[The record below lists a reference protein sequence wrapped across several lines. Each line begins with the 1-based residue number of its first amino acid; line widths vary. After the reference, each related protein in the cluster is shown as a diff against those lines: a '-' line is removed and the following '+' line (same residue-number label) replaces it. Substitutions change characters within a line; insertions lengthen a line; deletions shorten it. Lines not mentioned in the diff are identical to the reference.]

1 MTIKKLELIIKLV
14 RNIEQEK
21 GAINLVVE
29 NAKLKGIMAEKGYSV
44 RKLSDETGIP
54 LSTLSNKIN
63 GITEFKTS
71 DILIISKVLEILNIQ
86 EIFLVS
92 CPLFRYIE
100 QNKVNERMER
110 GIMEEKDSDDQG
122 KILFKR

>member
-21 GAINLVVE
+21 EAINLVVE

-86 EIFLVS
+86 EIF
-92 CPLFRYIE
+92 F
-100 QNKVNERMER
+100 
-110 GIMEEKDSDDQG
+110 
-122 KILFKR
+122 

>member
-1 MTIKKLELIIKLV
+1 MTIKKLELIIKIV

-86 EIFLVS
+86 EIF
-92 CPLFRYIE
+92 F
-100 QNKVNERMER
+100 
-110 GIMEEKDSDDQG
+110 
-122 KILFKR
+122 

>member
-14 RNIEQEK
+14 RNIEQKKE
-21 GAINLVVE
+21 AINLVVE

-71 DILIISKVLEILNIQ
+71 DILMISKVLNILNIQ
-86 EIFLVS
+86 EIF
-92 CPLFRYIE
+92 F
-100 QNKVNERMER
+100 
-110 GIMEEKDSDDQG
+110 
-122 KILFKR
+122 

>member
-1 MTIKKLELIIKLV
+1 MTIKKLELIIKVV

-29 NAKLKGIMAEKGYSV
+29 NAKLKGVMAEKGYSV

-54 LSTLSNKIN
+54 VSTLSNKIN

-71 DILIISKVLEILNIQ
+71 DILMISKVLNILNIQ
-86 EIFLVS
+86 EIF
-92 CPLFRYIE
+92 F
-100 QNKVNERMER
+100 
-110 GIMEEKDSDDQG
+110 
-122 KILFKR
+122 

>member
-1 MTIKKLELIIKLV
+1 MTIKKLELIIKVV

-29 NAKLKGIMAEKGYSV
+29 NAKLKGVMAEKGYSV

-54 LSTLSNKIN
+54 ISTLSNKIN

-71 DILIISKVLEILNIQ
+71 DILMISKVLNILNIQ
-86 EIFLVS
+86 EIF
-92 CPLFRYIE
+92 F
-100 QNKVNERMER
+100 
-110 GIMEEKDSDDQG
+110 
-122 KILFKR
+122 

>member
-1 MTIKKLELIIKLV
+1 MTIKNLELIIKLV
-14 RNIEQEK
+14 RNIEQRE
-21 GAINLVVE
+21 GAMNLVVE

-71 DILIISKVLEILNIQ
+71 DILMISKVLNILNIQ
-86 EIFLVS
+86 EIF
-92 CPLFRYIE
+92 F
-100 QNKVNERMER
+100 
-110 GIMEEKDSDDQG
+110 
-122 KILFKR
+122 

>member
-1 MTIKKLELIIKLV
+1 M
-14 RNIEQEK
+14 
-21 GAINLVVE
+21 VVE

-86 EIFLVS
+86 EIF
-92 CPLFRYIE
+92 F
-100 QNKVNERMER
+100 
-110 GIMEEKDSDDQG
+110 
-122 KILFKR
+122 